1 MGVRLS
7 AEEAWSVLAAGHT
20 GIFTSLRR
28 DGVPIALPVWFVVLD
43 RRIYVSGPA
52 TAKKLARVRHDGR
65 VSFLVE
71 SGERWRDLQ
80 AVHVTG
86 RARVVEPDEAAL
98 LERVAAASDG
108 KYAGF
113 RTPREAM
120 PDATRR
126 HYSVANAVIE
136 IAPDERMLSWHNA
149 RLFEDEDPR

>member
-7 AEEAWSVLAAGHT
+7 GDEAWSVIAASHT

-43 RRIYVSGPA
+43 RRVYVSGPA
-52 TAKKLARVRHDGR
+52 TTKKLARVRHDPR

-71 SGERWRDLQ
+71 SGERWRDLR

-86 RARVVEPDEAAL
+86 RARIVAAEEIDL
-98 LERVAAASDG
+98 LERVAVAGDT
-108 KYAGF
+108 KYAHF
-113 RTPREAM
+113 RTAREEM

-126 HYSVANAVIE
+126 HYSVETAVIE
-136 IAPDERMLSWHNA
+136 ITPDDRVLSWHNA
-149 RLFEDEDPR
+149 RLFEEPS